1 MSEKCPKLIFL
12 IFFSRLVHYF
22 FILFFKKIK
31 INRLSNL
38 TEADFRKKK
47 LWANLGPKWPKN
59 EDFSTFLEIGSLVFP
74 DFGYES
80 RGP

>member
-12 IFFSRLVHYF
+12 IFFPDYFIIF
-22 FILFFKKIK
+22 FIFFFKKIK

-38 TEADFRKKK
+38 TEADFRKKN

-59 EDFSTFLEIGSLVFP
+59 EVFSTFLEIGSLVFP
-74 DFGYES
+74 DFWYES